1 MTENNQLSIVDIQG
15 IRGYIDKEGRA
26 WLNLEDVSRGLGFT
40 EFKNGKD
47 YVMWRRVY
55 QYLRE
60 FNFGTNAEEN
70 NSQLVNQDI
79 YIPEEIFYRL
89 AMKANNETAVKFQ
102 IKIATEILPALRRY
116 GIYAT
121 SDAIEMIINN
131 PDFGIELLTK
141 LKFEREAR
149 AKAEEQAKQL
159 QEENIKL
166 LPKVEHYD
174 TVMNSEKLL
183 DMKDTA
189 KVLDF
194 CELVIYFTKKGI
206 KKEKIKSIGRNR
218 LFEILRDLGI
228 LMKDNRPYQSY
239 VDLGYFKLVEVT
251 VPREGK
257 DLVFIVTYVKQK
269 GLEFLRKTLLNEGY
283 FPREKKESFWNEEEL
298 NKVKMLV
305 NK

>member
-1 MTENNQLSIVDIQG
+1 MTENNQLSVVDIQG

-40 EFKNGKD
+40 TVANSGNVVVRWNTVFH
-47 YVMWRRVY
+47 
-55 QYLRE
+55 YLLGLGVATSC
-60 FNFGTNAEEN
+60 NEN
-70 NSQLVNQDI
+70 NLLSYQARCPE

-102 IKIATEILPALRRY
+102 IKIATEILPALRKY
-116 GIYAT
+116 GMYAT

-141 LKFEREAR
+141 LKYEREAR
-149 AKAEEQAKQL
+149 TKAEEQAKQL

-166 LPKVEHYD
+166 LPKAEHYD

-194 CELVIYFTKKGI
+194 CELIIYSTKKGI

-228 LMKDNRPYQSY
+228 LMKDNRPFQKY
-239 VDLGYFKLVEVT
+239 VDSGYFKLVEVT

-269 GLEFLRKTLLNEGY
+269 GLEFLRKTY
-283 FPREKKESFWNEEEL
+283 
-298 NKVKMLV
+298 
-305 NK
+305 

>member
-1 MTENNQLSIVDIQG
+1 
-15 IRGYIDKEGRA
+15 
-26 WLNLEDVSRGLGFT
+26 
-40 EFKNGKD
+40 
-47 YVMWRRVY
+47 
-55 QYLRE
+55 
-60 FNFGTNAEEN
+60 
-70 NSQLVNQDI
+70 
-79 YIPEEIFYRL
+79 
-89 AMKANNETAVKFQ
+89 MKATNETAVKFQ

-149 AKAEEQAKQL
+149 AKAEKQAKQL

-166 LPKVEHYD
+166 LPKAEHYD

-183 DMKDTA
+183 DMEDTA

-194 CELVIYFTKKGI
+194 CELIIYSTKKGI

-218 LFEILRDLGI
+218 LFEILKDLGI
-228 LMKDNRPYQSY
+228 LMKDNKPFQKY
-239 VDLGYFKLVEVT
+239 VDSGYFKLVEVT

-257 DLVFIVTYVKQK
+257 DLIFIVTYVKQK

-283 FPREKKESFWNEEEL
+283 FPREKEEPFWNEEEL